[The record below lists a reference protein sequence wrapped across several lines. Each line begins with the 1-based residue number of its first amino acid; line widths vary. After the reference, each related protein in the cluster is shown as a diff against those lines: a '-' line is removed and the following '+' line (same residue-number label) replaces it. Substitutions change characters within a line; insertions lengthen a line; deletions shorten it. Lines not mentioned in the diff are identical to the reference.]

1 MLHAAFPDGQERF
14 KIDFRLRIFEL
25 YSELALNLEKG
36 YKRYQVNGRYYID
49 GGFTDNLPVIFPG
62 ETIRIQPFF
71 TADPV
76 EIMIIEKYTLRSTIQ
91 GTVTKT
97 SFILDG

>member
-1 MLHAAFPDGQERF
+1 MLYTRMGRKDLRSFPTYAFLSTAHD
-14 KIDFRLRIFEL
+14 LV
-25 YSELALNLEKG
+25 LNLEKG
-36 YKRYQVNGRYYID
+36 YRRYQVNGRYYID

-76 EIMIIEKYTLRSTIQ
+76 EIMINEKYTLKSTIQ
-91 GTVTKT
+91 GIVTKT
-97 SFILDG
+97 SFI